1 LRRVLLSAER
11 FSDAAIFFG
20 SCRVKTRCL
29 RSSAL
34 LCLVTRCDQRS
45 DVALFLLPLDF
56 ADDVCA
62 AAFLR
67 ADLLCAGL
75 AACW

>member
-1 LRRVLLSAER
+1 
-11 FSDAAIFFG
+11 
-20 SCRVKTRCL
+20 
-29 RSSAL
+29 
-34 LCLVTRCDQRS
+34 LVTRCDQCF
-45 DVALFLLPLDF
+45 DVALFLLLLDF
-56 ADDVCA
+56 ADDVGA